1 MKKRK
6 LLVKSTEL
14 SSWCP
19 GDCADIV
26 SLTKHTQMKTGIS
39 MYSLD
44 LNGEP
49 VITCDSFVFLCELMN
64 CCDFYLLL
72 DILSYILVLRDRNL
86 SNSESE
92 E

>member
-6 LLVKSTEL
+6 LLVKSLIISTWT
-14 SSWCP
+14 S
-19 GDCADIV
+19 DDFANDITLV
-26 SLTKHTQMKTGIS
+26 KHTQMKTGIS

-49 VITCDSFVFLCELMN
+49 VITCDSFFFLNELVN
-64 CCDFYLLL
+64 RDFDQLL
-72 DILSYILVLRDRNL
+72 DILEIVLDLRKCTL
-86 SNSESE
+86 SNFESE